1 MHNNQSMHHPS
12 HCRCSWIVALILALI
27 LLWMLLT
34 GHGPTSACCNAPVEA
49 AAPVEEAAS
58 AAEPTVT
65 EAFNFKATANE
76 FTSSGDGTKSS
87 WFSQSAALKTLLA
100 GGDTLQAQGDDK
112 NVVLTGT
119 VASDAIKQQKGADA
133 QAFFGSAVAVDNQ
146 LLIKAMEPAAVM
158 PPPAAKLYFDTAK
171 TALPGDAGVTLAPI
185 IEWLKAHDAAKAVL
199 SGFHDSRGNN
209 AANDELAKNR
219 AKSVREALKTAGIDE
234 AKIEMRK
241 PETVDGGAD
250 LNEARRVEV
259 SVE

>member
-1 MHNNQSMHHPS
+1 MLNNQSMHHPNR
-12 HCRCSWIVALILALI
+12 CRCNWIVTLILALI

-49 AAPVEEAAS
+49 ATPVEE
-58 AAEPTVT
+58 AEPTVT
-65 EAFNFKATANE
+65 EAFNFKATAND
-76 FTSSGDGTKSS
+76 FTSSGDGTKLT
-87 WFSQSAALKTLLA
+87 WFSQSAALKALLA
-100 GGDTLQAQGDDK
+100 GGDTLQTQGDDK

-119 VASDAIKQQKGADA
+119 VDSDAIKQQKGADA
-133 QAFFGSAVAVDNQ
+133 QAFFGSAVTVDNQ

-185 IEWLKAHDAAKAVL
+185 IEWLKTHDAAKAVL
-199 SGFHDSRGNN
+199 SGFHDSRGNE
-209 AANDELAKNR
+209 AANVELAKNR

-234 AKIEMRK
+234 ARIEMRK
-241 PETVDGGAD
+241 PETVDGGAN